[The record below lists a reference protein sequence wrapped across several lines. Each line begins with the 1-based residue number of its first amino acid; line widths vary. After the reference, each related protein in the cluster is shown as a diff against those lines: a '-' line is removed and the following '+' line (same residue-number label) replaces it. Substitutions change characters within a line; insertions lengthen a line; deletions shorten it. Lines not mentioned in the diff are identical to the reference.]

1 MPDVHGIA
9 SQIFP
14 NNALGL
20 TIAAIVFFIA
30 VIFIIRSLFAVIF
43 TAILLFVA
51 YISGEAIATN
61 SLFNEWV
68 GSKSTSEQP
77 GEKETWESRFTEF
90 KGQLMQNIEDL
101 RKENPEKTEAKP
113 AEKPEVKPA
122 EPSK

>member
-61 SLFNEWV
+61 SLF
-68 GSKSTSEQP
+68 
-77 GEKETWESRFTEF
+77 
-90 KGQLMQNIEDL
+90 KGQRMQNIEDL